1 MPAYGFEW
9 QDLLVRRS
17 RSPTCHVGV
26 HSYIISADFLLNRWN
41 SAIRAYNRILGF
53 NVTDEHVRR
62 RCSYCLL
69 GTQFSSVCERL
80 FLHAISERKHVP
92 CCAGW
97 RNFRTW
103 WRLRGQ
109 ISIAHIVRPLT
120 TLTSRLD
127 ANLQGERC
135 SPVVQKLNLGRS

>member
-62 RCSYCLL
+62 RCSYCLP

-80 FLHAISERKHVP
+80 FAYMLFRRESMFHVAQAGGISTHGGDYAVTKFQLHI
-92 CCAGW
+92 
-97 RNFRTW
+97 
-103 WRLRGQ
+103 L
-109 ISIAHIVRPLT
+109 
-120 TLTSRLD
+120 
-127 ANLQGERC
+127 
-135 SPVVQKLNLGRS
+135 